1 VSDYELIAQL
11 GRGGFGE
18 VWKAKGP
25 GGFEAALKI
34 IPLGDDAGQIELRAV
49 ELMKGIRHAHLL
61 PLFGAW
67 KLDDQLVIAMELAD
81 RTLQDRLEEALAEGL
96 PGIPR
101 DELLEYMREAAKGL
115 DYLNQYRA
123 DPTQDAAIGVQHRDV
138 KPQNLLLVGGSVKVA
153 DFGLARV
160 LEKTAMSASGSLT
173 PAYTAPEF
181 LHGQATRWSDQYCL
195 AVTYCYLR
203 GGRLPFTGN
212 AARMM
217 TGHLMEAPDLS
228 MLPEAEQPI
237 VARALAKN
245 PTERWPS
252 CRAFAQALAVTAGRN
267 ASRSGDNSAAVATV
281 AMPEPRAP
289 QPLRQARPVVAPR
302 RRSQPVQQQPLA
314 SEGLWAWLVA
324 IVAAILVGWFV
335 LGGPVSG
342 LFKALAQNSASRPHR
357 DQGVGSRASPLPV
370 P

>member
-1 VSDYELIAQL
+1 MAGYQLIARL

-18 VWKAKGP
+18 VWKATGP
-25 GGFEAALKI
+25 GGFEVALKI
-34 IPLGDDAGQIELRAV
+34 VPLGDDAGQLELRAL

-67 KLDDQLVIAMELAD
+67 KLDDQLVIAMELANG
-81 RTLQDRLEEALAEGL
+81 TLQQCLEEAQAAGL

-115 DYLNQYRA
+115 DYLNLHRA
-123 DPTQDAAIGVQHRDV
+123 DPAQDAGIGVQHRDV

-160 LEKTAMSASGSLT
+160 LEKTVMSASGGLT

-181 LHGQATRWSDQYCL
+181 LQGQATRWSDQYSL

-212 AARMM
+212 AERMM

-245 PTERWPS
+245 PPERWPS
-252 CRAFAQALAVTAGRN
+252 CRAFAEALAATAGRN
-267 ASRSGDNSAAVATV
+267 TSRSGDNSAPVPSV
-281 AMPEPRAP
+281 VMPEPRAP
-289 QPLRQARPVVAPR
+289 QPPRQARPVEAPK
-302 RRSQPVQQQPLA
+302 RRSRPVQQQPLPSA
-314 SEGLWAWLVA
+314 GLWAWLVA

-342 LFKALAQNSASRPHR
+342 LFKTL
-357 DQGVGSRASPLPV
+357 G
-370 P
+370 